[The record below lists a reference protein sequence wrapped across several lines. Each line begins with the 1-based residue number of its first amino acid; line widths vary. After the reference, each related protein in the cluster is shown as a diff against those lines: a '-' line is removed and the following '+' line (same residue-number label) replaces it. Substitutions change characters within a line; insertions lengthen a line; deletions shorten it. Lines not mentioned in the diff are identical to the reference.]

1 MSLNGLAQFSYLD
14 TIYKLNNYTSEVSYG
29 SAKLSDNKFIIV
41 GYAENTHYEINIF
54 CITTAGDTLWNQQ
67 YNVDSLGEPFVVRTV
82 LDEQKNILVAGY
94 AYINNSNEVRALL
107 LKTDSS
113 GNLIWLRTYRSDST
127 VFTEYSGQVFG
138 YIPIATFNNQYL
150 LLCINGRDTDV
161 ANFMAII
168 TDTMGN
174 ELTRWRYV
182 NPYYEWP
189 KFAIQTSDS
198 GYLFGGQS
206 NRLNPDTQMYFWTM
220 YIKKV
225 VQQGVLIWDTSIQA
239 LTTGDFEY
247 TGDATAQDAIE
258 VADGYVIAGERS
270 DSSNFTYPNAERG
283 WDKCWYGKLDKTDGH
298 LIWEHY
304 IGGDSLLDYAHFYG
318 ITQTADGDYAL
329 CGGYNYA
336 NNTRQHNL
344 LIKTDANGDTLWSY
358 ILKDHSDSIQGT
370 DDLELHRIYEIAGGY
385 FATGFR
391 IPVVALGDEFPY
403 VLSVDTNGC
412 PTYNC
417 HNTID
422 TIPKDTIINTT
433 FLIYPN
439 PANTLLNILF
449 TTPYNAGNF
458 TFKIYDVSGRL
469 LQTDE
474 HFTPNLPYT
483 VNVSNFANAI
493 YFIEILNGKDRV
505 GRGKFVKQ

>member
-1 MSLNGLAQFSYLD
+1 MQNNTISYTVTDVRGKIL
-14 TIYKLNNYTSEVSYG
+14 TTETG
-29 SAKLSDNKFIIV
+29 
-41 GYAENTHYEINIF
+41 INI
-54 CITTAGDTLWNQQ
+54 
-67 YNVDSLGEPFVVRTV
+67 SP
-82 LDEQKNILVAGY
+82 
-94 AYINNSNEVRALL
+94 
-107 LKTDSS
+107 
-113 GNLIWLRTYRSDST
+113 
-127 VFTEYSGQVFG
+127 
-138 YIPIATFNNQYL
+138 
-150 LLCINGRDTDV
+150 
-161 ANFMAII
+161 
-168 TDTMGN
+168 
-174 ELTRWRYV
+174 
-182 NPYYEWP
+182 
-189 KFAIQTSDS
+189 
-198 GYLFGGQS
+198 
-206 NRLNPDTQMYFWTM
+206 
-220 YIKKV
+220 
-225 VQQGVLIWDTSIQA
+225 
-239 LTTGDFEY
+239 DFEKLIDLSLY
-247 TGDATAQDAIE
+247 E
-258 VADGYVIAGERS
+258 DGLYFIS
-270 DSSNFTYPNAERG
+270 
-283 WDKCWYGKLDKTDGH
+283 
-298 LIWEHY
+298 I
-304 IGGDSLLDYAHFYG
+304 I
-318 ITQTADGDYAL
+318 
-329 CGGYNYA
+329 
-336 NNTRQHNL
+336 
-344 LIKTDANGDTLWSY
+344 DANGDTLWSY

-370 DDLELHRIYEIAGGY
+370 DDLELHRIYEIEGGY